1 MFDTELKFFK
11 ENQPDLV
18 KKYGGKI
25 LVIKD
30 TEVVGVYE
38 TTIEAYINAL
48 KSFQL
53 GTFMIQPCTPGPE
66 AYTVTISTSE
76 LISG

>member
-1 MFDTELKFFK
+1 MFDKELSFFK
-11 ENQPDLV
+11 ENQSELV

-25 LVIKD
+25 LVIK
-30 TEVVGVYE
+30 ESEIVGVYE
-38 TTIEAYINAL
+38 TTIDAYVNAL
-48 KSFQL
+48 KSYTL
-53 GTFMIQPCTPGPE
+53 GSFMIQPCTPGPE